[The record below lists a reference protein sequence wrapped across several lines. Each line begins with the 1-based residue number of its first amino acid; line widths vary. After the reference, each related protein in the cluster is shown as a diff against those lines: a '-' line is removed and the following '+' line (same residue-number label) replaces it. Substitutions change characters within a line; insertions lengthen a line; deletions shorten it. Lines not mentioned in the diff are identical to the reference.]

1 MSNKSLLVFRHVA
14 VCPCTT
20 SKAFKFFG
28 LGFGLSEGG
37 SLPSGV
43 GGVSSKAA
51 ASIFVPSIAVPSR
64 PSRSFWISRI
74 NRPSAPLPPS
84 LSRPYLTNDDDEA
97 HALHH
102 GYAFSESTI
111 ASLRPKCLPSVLHK
125 TTTSYIESLIH
136 PHVVWSISTHT
147 TEATAVVAR
156 CGRKA
161 RGRHIISAEGGTCI
175 RSRRA
180 RVGAEPRLTEGR
192 ATATAAATT
201 TEGARRTGTSEACYT
216 TTSPPKRLR

>member
-1 MSNKSLLVFRHVA
+1 MVPIWLFGILGDLHCAFPSSLTAGSACVSNKSLLVFRHVA

-64 PSRSFWISRI
+64 PSRSLWISQI
-74 NRPSAPLPPS
+74 YRPSVPLSLSLSLS
-84 LSRPYLTNDDDEA
+84 LSRRHLANDEA

-102 GYAFSESTI
+102 GYACSESTS
-111 ASLRPKCLPSVLHK
+111 ASLRPNSCQ
-125 TTTSYIESLIH
+125 TSLQ
-136 PHVVWSISTHT
+136 
-147 TEATAVVAR
+147 
-156 CGRKA
+156 
-161 RGRHIISAEGGTCI
+161 
-175 RSRRA
+175 
-180 RVGAEPRLTEGR
+180 
-192 ATATAAATT
+192 
-201 TEGARRTGTSEACYT
+201 
-216 TTSPPKRLR
+216 